1 MKYCG
6 KLEGNAKSCA
16 GENLPVISQM
26 NIYESL
32 KQYFKITYMVFKLR
46 IWFLFWREIKTV
58 VSFYEKTS
66 DTKVNNQLNWT
77 VGAG

>member
-16 GENLPVISQM
+16 GENLPEISQM

-32 KQYFKITYMVFKLR
+32 KYYFKITYMFFKLR
-46 IWFLFWREIKTV
+46 IWFLFCREIKTV
-58 VSFYEKTS
+58 VSVYERTS
-66 DTKVNNQLNWT
+66 DTEVNN
-77 VGAG
+77 